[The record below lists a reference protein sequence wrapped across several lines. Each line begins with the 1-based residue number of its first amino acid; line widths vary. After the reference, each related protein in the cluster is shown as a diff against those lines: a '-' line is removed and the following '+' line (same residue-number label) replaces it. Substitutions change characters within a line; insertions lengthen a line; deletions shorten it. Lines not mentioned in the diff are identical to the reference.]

1 MAERARP
8 PGPIRTVAVMGLGTM
23 GHGIA
28 QAFASGRVPVR
39 CHDHEPSLAR
49 SLHARV
55 RKNLR
60 EFVEAGLERPGNVE
74 RTLSRIAVCGT
85 EEEAIGESQ
94 FVIEVVREDLALKR
108 KLFARWERMAS
119 DSTIFASNSSSFP
132 IRQSASRMRRQDRA
146 IVAHW
151 FNPPHLVPVVEV
163 VPGRRTSERT
173 ARLTLGLLRH
183 IGKQAV
189 LLRKEIPGF
198 LVNRVQIAMYRELWS
213 LWSRGVASP
222 EDIDAAMRGSVGFRM
237 AAMGPLEVCDFG
249 GLDVQTTVY
258 RSLVP
263 HIRSGPSLPGKLRA
277 LVRSGGY
284 GVKSGKGFYAYTPA
298 TAARRRSLRDQ
309 RFLVLLKTLYRGK
322 GRPEGR

>member
-1 MAERARP
+1 MKTESV
-8 PGPIRTVAVMGLGTM
+8 RTIAVMGLGTM

-28 QAFASGRVPVR
+28 QAFAAGGYPVR
-39 CHDHEPSLAR
+39 CWDTEPSVAR
-49 SLHARV
+49 SLHSRV
-55 RKNLR
+55 RKNLK
-60 EFVEAGLERPGNVE
+60 EFVAAGLERPRNAD
-74 RTLSRIAVCGT
+74 RALSRIAVCRT
-85 EEEAIGESQ
+85 EEEAVGSSQ
-94 FVIEVVREDLALKR
+94 FVIEVVREDLSLKQ
-108 KLFARWERMAS
+108 KLFARWEGMAA

-132 IRQSASRMRRQDRA
+132 IRQSASRMKRQDRA

-151 FNPPHLVPVVEV
+151 FNPPHLVPTVEV
-163 VPGRRTSERT
+163 VPGRRTSART
-173 ARLTLGLLRH
+173 TRLTLEVLRR

-189 LLRKEIPGF
+189 LLKKEIPGF

-249 GLDVQTTVY
+249 GLDIQTTVF
-258 RSLVP
+258 RSLIP
-263 HIRSGPSLPGKLRA
+263 HIESGPALPGKLRD

-284 GVKSGKGFYAYTPA
+284 GVKSGKGFYSYTPA

-309 RFLVLLKTLYRGK
+309 RFLGLLKMLYRSNG
-322 GRPEGR
+322 GS